1 MSTGGESPYH
11 RAPVTPPAYRSRLP
25 AGAAACAATLAF
37 SLTFTRLAGAQSGQD
52 QAAAEAL
59 FRQSARSDGRSALRR
74 RVPEDLPG
82 RANDWT
88 RRRAR
93 CSTWPPCYEKNGQ
106 VASAWVTYKEA
117 ALSARRADQPERA
130 QFARGKADELEAT
143 LPTLTIHVPDAADRP
158 DLEVKRDGQL
168 VARAEWEAPIPV
180 DAGAHD
186 VEASAPGRKP
196 WQRRIDV
203 TGAGAKASVEVPVL
217 DALPAARPVAG
228 PSLLDPTAGTTAPV
242 THGSGQRITG
252 VVVGGAGLAGL
263 VVGTVFGLVAKS
275 ENDTAKSECL
285 GNTLCD
291 ADGYASN
298 GDAHRSATVSTL
310 AFAAGAAFLAV
321 GVVLYATAPSGM
333 AAAPA
338 TASVGVA
345 PFAGPDAAG
354 AMVHGTW

>member
-1 MSTGGESPYH
+1 M
-11 RAPVTPPAYRSRLP
+11 P
-25 AGAAACAATLAF
+25 AGAGACAAVFTFSLTF

-59 FRQSARSDGRSALRR
+59 FRQARDQMAAGHYADACPKFAESERLDPA
-74 RVPEDLPG
+74 PG
-82 RANDWT
+82 TLLNLAT
-88 RRRAR
+88 
-93 CSTWPPCYEKNGQ
+93 CYEKSGQ
-106 VASAWVTYKEA
+106 IASAWVTYKEA

-186 VEASAPGRKP
+186 VEASAPGRKT
-196 WQRRIDV
+196 WQGRVDV
-203 TGAGAKASVEVPVL
+203 TGAGAKASVEIPVL
-217 DALPAARPVAG
+217 ETAPVARPALAQ
-228 PSLLDPTAGTTAPV
+228 SLLIASAGTAAPV

-252 VVVGGAGLAGL
+252 VLVGGAGLAGL

-291 ADGYASN
+291 TDGYASN
-298 GDAHRSATVSTL
+298 RDAHTSATVSTI

-333 AAAPA
+333 AASPA